1 MKRIQT
7 AGGVTMV
14 AALMALALMAPALGH
29 EATLTIHGEK
39 NEDTGKIEGAAIL
52 SPAHPN
58 AKVTIILRKQKAGGG
73 FTEVARKKVG
83 EFIYEGSYYATFAD
97 VAGNKT
103 CKMKAIFKRENH
115 TTVTAVSE
123 TFAC

>member
-1 MKRIQT
+1 
-7 AGGVTMV
+7 
-14 AALMALALMAPALGH
+14 LA
-29 EATLTIHGEK
+29 TRQRSRIHGEK
-39 NEDTGKIEGAAIL
+39 NQDTDKIEGAAIL
-52 SPAHPN
+52 NPAHPTS
-58 AKVTIILRKQKAGGG
+58 KVMIILRKQKAGGG

-97 VAGNKT
+97 VSGNKT